1 LNWRRDEAAMHPELH
16 GQIGSCWTA
25 TAPKTA
31 YPHFDASCAVDVG
44 IVGGGIVGL
53 STAYLLAT
61 AGLSVVLLEGRRIG
75 DQVTGRSTA
84 KITTQHAL
92 IYDHLIRTV
101 GMKSARQYAEANR
114 LAVEQMRTW
123 IERLPIDCDYEAKD
137 AYVYITDAKHIGAL
151 EAEAAASRQVG
162 LDADVLA
169 IAPLPFATAGAL
181 RCKDQAQFNPSRYLV
196 GLAWACDAA
205 GVRIFE
211 QSRATDL
218 EDGDAWQLS
227 VGDATLTA
235 THVVQA
241 TNLPIWG
248 PLAFDEFTRPRS
260 HTAIAFRTGRN
271 AIEGMFLGID
281 DHHSLR
287 TGRDDGGRLLVVLG
301 NKFETGQDGHVSRHF
316 VELEAWSRRNLHVGD
331 AVWRWVN
338 EDYDTADRIPY
349 AGELTT
355 APGLYVATGFNAWG
369 ISNGTAAAILI
380 AKQILGE
387 AVDWAPAY
395 DPMREAPKD
404 FNKGGDT
411 QSLVHSLE
419 DIAPGAG
426 RIMPLGQGKVAVYRS
441 VDGEL
446 HALSAACT
454 HKGCTL
460 TWNDADHTWDCPC
473 HGSMFAADG
482 SVIHGPAVEPLPQK
496 SLPSTWLAKS
506 AHQKQRL

>member
-25 TAPKTA
+25 TAPKTL

-53 STAYLLAT
+53 SAAYLLAT

-260 HTAIAFRTGRN
+260 HTAIAFRTGHN

-287 TGRDDGGRLLVVLG
+287 TGRDAGGRLLVVLG

-316 VELEAWSRRNLHVGD
+316 V
-331 AVWRWVN
+331 
-338 EDYDTADRIPY
+338 
-349 AGELTT
+349 
-355 APGLYVATGFNAWG
+355 
-369 ISNGTAAAILI
+369 
-380 AKQILGE
+380 
-387 AVDWAPAY
+387 
-395 DPMREAPKD
+395 
-404 FNKGGDT
+404 
-411 QSLVHSLE
+411 
-419 DIAPGAG
+419 
-426 RIMPLGQGKVAVYRS
+426 
-441 VDGEL
+441 
-446 HALSAACT
+446 
-454 HKGCTL
+454 
-460 TWNDADHTWDCPC
+460 
-473 HGSMFAADG
+473 
-482 SVIHGPAVEPLPQK
+482 
-496 SLPSTWLAKS
+496 
-506 AHQKQRL
+506 